1 MQPPRIHFKPVQLK
15 ARHDGWTSA
24 RQIRFIEELSASR
37 CIARAC
43 KAVRMSR
50 ESAYKLRDRPEAASF
65 RLAWR
70 AALRPIFDEPPAN
83 AFRPELSQPSQPT
96 SSSLSTLRIYIEQR
110 RRQQALARHR
120 TREG

>member
-43 KAVRMSR
+43 KAVGMSR
-50 ESAYKLRDRPEAASF
+50 ESAYKLRDRPEATSF
-65 RLAWR
+65 RLAWK
-70 AALRPIFDEPPAN
+70 AALRPIFDGPP
-83 AFRPELSQPSQPT
+83 RHVSHPKLTPHSQPT
-96 SSSLSTLRIYIEQR
+96 SSALSTLQTYVEQLRRQRGLAR
-110 RRQQALARHR
+110 RRP
-120 TREG
+120 GDG